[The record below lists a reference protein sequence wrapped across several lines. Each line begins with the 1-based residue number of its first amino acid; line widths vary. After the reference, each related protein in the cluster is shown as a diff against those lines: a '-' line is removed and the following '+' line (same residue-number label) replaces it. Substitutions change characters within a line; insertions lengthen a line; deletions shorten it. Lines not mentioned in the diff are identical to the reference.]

1 MSPGT
6 CDRRVAVCRGG
17 AVRLLGGVGVS
28 DAAGD
33 SVFVT
38 VENHWGG
45 AQCLGVWRVG
55 RGAPG
60 SQGSCVCWA
69 SGGFLPCLRGNGLVR
84 LGAAGPSAPGRKL
97 GAGPF
102 LWAPTSFLPDCWEAL
117 GGPGAGPTHP
127 KPRGWRTC
135 CSRCLTSGLLGSLQ
149 MWGDPIWYSYSY
161 PTLWSRHALIF
172 YVTCGTSCPTRH
184 TWQ

>member
-1 MSPGT
+1 M
-6 CDRRVAVCRGG
+6 
-17 AVRLLGGVGVS
+17 RLLGGVGVS

-97 GAGPF
+97 ELDPF
-102 LWAPTSFLPDCWEAL
+102 SGHQHPSFLIVGKPSEGLGRGPPILSPEA
-117 GGPGAGPTHP
+117 GGHAAA
-127 KPRGWRTC
+127 
-135 CSRCLTSGLLGSLQ
+135 SASL
-149 MWGDPIWYSYSY
+149 PV
-161 PTLWSRHALIF
+161 F
-172 YVTCGTSCPTRH
+172 
-184 TWQ
+184 